1 MELPERENVMELFV
15 VPDFTETLAAQRF
28 SQK

>member
-15 VPDFTETLAAQRF
+15 VLDFKKTIAAQRF